1 VTTRITG
8 LGVSPGVAWGPAALM
23 LQRHPALRYGIAAA
37 HVARERARLDQARA
51 TSAAQLQA
59 IRARVSQ
66 HAGADLASLFEAQ
79 LLMLDDDLLVPR
91 ALRIVEADRVNAEW
105 ALDQAFDEFCGV
117 FAAVG
122 DEYLRERRGDVADVV
137 GRLRRNLLPPAAGGM
152 RVLADLAAP
161 AVLVADEL
169 APSVAAQLDP
179 AMILGLALETG
190 SRTHHSAI
198 LARSLGIPAVAGAA
212 AVTRQIRPG
221 TLVLVDGDAGSVVV
235 DPPADLLE
243 QARARREKRS
253 ASAGAPAP
261 QASGPTATADGVAVR
276 FLANIERLDEVDAA
290 RKAGAEG
297 IGLFRS
303 EFLLGGRAVE
313 AFDEDA
319 QYRVYRDLVEG
330 MAPHPVTI
338 RTFDIDE
345 SQASGGADAGQNDE
359 RPAREAGL
367 SRGPLGLR
375 AIRLSL
381 GRRDVFGTQLRAL
394 ARAGRHGSARVL
406 LPFVSSVDELRE
418 ARAAMQAAAH
428 EVEGGGRRLSPMPI
442 GIMIEVPSAALTVDL
457 LAAEADFFSIGTNDL
472 IQYCLA
478 VDRADGRVA
487 GLFDPLH
494 PAILRV
500 IRTVIQLAR
509 PRGRR
514 VALCGEMAAD
524 PGALLLLLGL
534 GVTEFSMSP
543 AAIPEARELVRRVAM
558 SAARRVAARAVGLA
572 TSREI
577 GALVAARFPALAKW
591 PAGRDGRP
599 HMEGQS

>member
-1 VTTRITG
+1 VTRIAG

-23 LQRHPALRYGIAAA
+23 LQRHPAVRFSIAAA
-37 HVARERARLDQARA
+37 NVGRELARLDSARE
-51 TSAAQLQA
+51 TSAAQLGA
-59 IRARVSQ
+59 IRSRVSLR
-66 HAGADLASLFEAQ
+66 AGSDLASLFEAQ
-79 LLMLDDDLLVPR
+79 LLMLDDGLLVPR
-91 ALRIVEADRVNAEW
+91 ARRIVETEHVNAEW
-105 ALDQAFDEFCGV
+105 ALDRAFDEFCRV
-117 FAAVG
+117 FAEVG

-137 GRLRRNLLPPAAGGM
+137 GRLRRNLLPAAAGSL
-152 RVLADLAAP
+152 RALADLAAP

-169 APSVAAQLDP
+169 APSLTAQLDP
-179 AMILGLALETG
+179 ALILGLALETG

-212 AVTRQIRPG
+212 ALARLIGPG
-221 TLVLVDGDAGSVVV
+221 TMVLVDGDAGEVVT
-235 DPPADLLE
+235 DPPAE
-243 QARARREKRS
+243 VIEAASARRDRRRAWAAASVPRS
-253 ASAGAPAP
+253 
-261 QASGPTATADGVAVR
+261 SGPAVTADGVPVC
-276 FLANIERLDEVDAA
+276 FQANIERLDEMDAA
-290 RKAGAEG
+290 RAAGAEG

-303 EFLLGGRAVE
+303 EFLLAGRALE
-313 AFDEDA
+313 MFDEEA
-319 QYRVYRDLVEG
+319 QYRVYRGLVEG

-345 SQASGGADAGQNDE
+345 SQASGAGGAEEE
-359 RPAREAGL
+359 RRSRDSGL

-381 GRRDVFGTQLRAL
+381 GHRDAFGVQLRAL
-394 ARAGRHGSARVL
+394 ARAGRHGPLRVL

-418 ARAAMQAAAH
+418 AKAALRVAIH
-428 EVEGGGRRLSPMPI
+428 EVEDSGPDVSPMPV

-478 VDRADGRVA
+478 VDRSDGRVA

-500 IRTVIQLAR
+500 IRSVSRLAR

-524 PGALLLLLGL
+524 PGALVLLLGL

-543 AAIPEARELVRRVAM
+543 AAIPDARDLVGRVAM
-558 SAARRVAARAVGLA
+558 RAARRVAAQAIGLP
-572 TSREI
+572 TSRDI
-577 GALVAARFPALAKW
+577 AALLAARFPALAPQ
-591 PAGRDGRP
+591 PAAPGGRRHPED
-599 HMEGQS
+599 QL